1 MWKFL
6 SLLKQN
12 LIWSVPSFMIAG
24 IIFGSIF
31 DPSFLKA
38 TIIPLTFLMVYPMM
52 INLQIAKVFGGGD
65 LKLQGITQLINFA
78 VVPFF
83 AFGIGK
89 LFFGDQPLILLGLL
103 LTSLLP
109 TSGMTISW
117 TGFAKGNLNAA
128 IKMTV
133 IGLIAGSL
141 ATPLYAKYLMGA
153 VVEIPLVDV
162 FKQIVIIVFLP
173 MILGFVTKQILIK
186 TVGESKYNKNLKQKF
201 PVFSTIGVLGI
212 VFVAMALKSKSIV
225 ENPVTILSFFVP
237 LIIIY
242 GFNFGLS
249 TLIGKALF
257 NREDAIALVY
267 GTVMRNLSIALAIA
281 MTVFGPEGSEIALI
295 IAMGY
300 IIQVQSAAWY
310 VKLTDTIFGPPSDES
325 QTSPQASPQ
334 TVSPASAKLQPS
346 VSSAIESELPSPIKI
361 GSIVALVAVVVS
373 TLAGTF
379 MASRNPSSSSADAE
393 SEAPFASSEPAPQ
406 MVSTPPV
413 VSDETAVDRR
423 EIEATPAPTPGAAVA
438 KATDTVP
445 DTVDLEELNQIV
457 YKHIDN
463 AWTRLGTAVT
473 AEVSYVITVTPDG
486 AIADYEPLSADA
498 SDNVEN
504 TPLPSLVESDS
515 IFVKTGDRT
524 VKFEAIFTDTGTLEV
539 KPSRP

>member
-89 LFFGDQPLILLGLL
+89 IFFGDQPLILLGLL

-281 MTVFGPEGSEIALI
+281 MTVFGEAGSDIALI

-310 VKLTDTIFGPPSDES
+310 VKLTDKIFGP
-325 QTSPQASPQ
+325 A
-334 TVSPASAKLQPS
+334 
-346 VSSAIESELPSPIKI
+346 
-361 GSIVALVAVVVS
+361 
-373 TLAGTF
+373 
-379 MASRNPSSSSADAE
+379 
-393 SEAPFASSEPAPQ
+393 
-406 MVSTPPV
+406 PV
-413 VSDETAVDRR
+413 V
-423 EIEATPAPTPGAAVA
+423 AT
-438 KATDTVP
+438 
-445 DTVDLEELNQIV
+445 E
-457 YKHIDN
+457 
-463 AWTRLGTAVT
+463 
-473 AEVSYVITVTPDG
+473 
-486 AIADYEPLSADA
+486 
-498 SDNVEN
+498 
-504 TPLPSLVESDS
+504 
-515 IFVKTGDRT
+515 
-524 VKFEAIFTDTGTLEV
+524 
-539 KPSRP
+539 